1 METFRNS
8 HINNL
13 LHRLKKGNNGRT
25 GTTNSH
31 LQAAARIAAQRRTN
45 ERHRNRHRPFAKR
58 TFCLICQR
66 PACFRCLS
74 GARRFRPSA
83 CGRACAREQPF
94 TQTPDGIVKQHVP
107 QPHEIPCTGQHP
119 WKATTILPQ
128 IIRKIICYLRQ
139 QIKRTGGHVHVLQ
152 LLLFAPYP
160 KSRTLLLQ
168 RFRRKR
174 LFCRWTEKR
183 AWCHSRRHR
192 HCPRT
197 TNHIPAVK
205 AFQDPDF
212 SLVSV
217 YLQLPFLERIQ
228 YLRGLYL
235 VPDYNQNP
243 IARRIVL
250 VKQAEHY
257 NPEAFAQLEARLIPQ
272 NEFNTEEQLLYNY
285 TCGDSDSIKMCTLPS
300 PKLDLRDLQG
310 EKDLL
315 DLYASTNEK
324 NANE

>member
-1 METFRNS
+1 MEEQEQLIAIYKRLQELRRKGVRMKDIATGIDLSPSVLSALYASVLPVFVAS
-8 HINNL
+8 VEHVGFDQALADGLAHVNNL
-13 LHRLKKGNNGRT
+13 
-25 GTTNSH
+25 S
-31 LQAAARIAAQRRTN
+31 
-45 ERHRNRHRPFAKR
+45 
-58 TFCLICQR
+58 
-66 PACFRCLS
+66 
-74 GARRFRPSA
+74 
-83 CGRACAREQPF
+83 
-94 TQTPDGIVKQHVP
+94 
-107 QPHEIPCTGQHP
+107 
-119 WKATTILPQ
+119 
-128 IIRKIICYLRQ
+128 
-139 QIKRTGGHVHVLQ
+139 
-152 LLLFAPYP
+152 
-160 KSRTLLLQ
+160 
-168 RFRRKR
+168 RKR
-174 LFCRWTEKR
+174 LMELLNSMYHNLMKFHVPDSTHGRQPQSFLKSLEKLS
-183 AWCHSRRHR
+183 ATSANKLSGLEGMYMSYSCSSSL
-192 HCPRT
+192 RT
-197 TNHIPAVK
+197 LKAEPFYFSVSGESGCFAVGRK
-205 AFQDPDF
+205 SVHGAIREGIGIVQERQIIYLLLNAFQDPDF

-272 NEFNTEEQLLYNY
+272 NEFNTKEQLLYNY